1 MLVAD
6 LIKSKGGDVYSVTA
20 NEPVT
25 TAIALLCAKRIGAAL
40 VLDEDGGVAGILSER
55 DLVRA
60 MNRFGREMFDKKVGD
75 LMTAPVVT
83 CAPGDPVPAI
93 MGMMTAQRFRH
104 VPVVDDGRLLGMIS
118 IGDVVKSRIEE
129 AQSEV
134 DALRLYISL

>member
-6 LIKSKGGDVYSVTA
+6 LIKRKGTDIFSVTA
-20 NEPVT
+20 GEPVT

-40 VLDEDGGVAGILSER
+40 VLDEDGAVAGIISER

-60 MNRFGREMFDKKVGD
+60 MNRYGRDIFDKKVGD

-83 CAPGDPVPAI
+83 CSLNDPVAAI

-104 VPVVDDGRLLGMIS
+104 VPVIEEEQPVGMIS